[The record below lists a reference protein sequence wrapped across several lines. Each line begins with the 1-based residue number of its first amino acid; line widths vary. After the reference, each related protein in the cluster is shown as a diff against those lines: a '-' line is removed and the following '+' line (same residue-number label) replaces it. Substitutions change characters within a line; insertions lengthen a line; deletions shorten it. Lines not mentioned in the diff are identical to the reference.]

1 MRFTQEQIDQAKQV
15 PVERIAKFAGYTV
28 VKKGRYFSLAE
39 MDSLMI
45 NTRKN
50 LWWRYSNGTHGNSID
65 FLIEFANYSF
75 QQAVKECLEVA
86 NIDISFQ
93 QDEIKNY
100 RKDYDNTSSREMKL
114 PKRSDR
120 FQRLYA
126 YLMKKRKLSSD
137 TIQFFIRK
145 QLLYEE
151 EKYHNIVFLGRDKK
165 GKIQYA
171 GVHGTLELNGKKAF
185 RGDVEGNN
193 KSYGIR

>member
-15 PVERIAKFAGYTV
+15 PVERIAKSVGYTV
-28 VKKGRYFSLAE
+28 VKKGRYFSLEE

-93 QDEIKNY
+93 D
-100 RKDYDNTSSREMKL
+100 RK
-114 PKRSDR
+114 
-120 FQRLYA
+120 A
-126 YLMKKRKLSSD
+126 
-137 TIQFFIRK
+137 
-145 QLLYEE
+145 
-151 EKYHNIVFLGRDKK
+151 HV
-165 GKIQYA
+165 
-171 GVHGTLELNGKKAF
+171 
-185 RGDVEGNN
+185 
-193 KSYGIR
+193 

>member
-15 PVERIAKFAGYTV
+15 PVERIAKSVGYTV
-28 VKKGRYFSLAE
+28 VKKGRYFSLEE

-137 TIQFFIRK
+137 TIQFFHINN
-145 QLLYEE
+145 YCM
-151 EKYHNIVFLGRDKK
+151 KK
-165 GKIQYA
+165 KNTI
-171 GVHGTLELNGKKAF
+171 T
-185 RGDVEGNN
+185 
-193 KSYGIR
+193 